1 MLVWKMYESCN
12 EWKSLY
18 NRGID
23 MFKYLV
29 LTLKG
34 STCEHKLRYDY
45 INIEFP
51 LKMCQLKLQTKGPFL
66 SIKCN
71 VNIWNTNN
79 CHFSCI
85 F

>member
-1 MLVWKMYESCN
+1 MYESCN

-18 NRGID
+18 DIGID

-34 STCEHKLRYDY
+34 SMCAHKLIYDY

-51 LKMCQLKLQTKGPFL
+51 L
-66 SIKCN
+66 
-71 VNIWNTNN
+71 
-79 CHFSCI
+79 
-85 F
+85 

>member
-1 MLVWKMYESCN
+1 MYESCN

-18 NRGID
+18 DRGID

-34 STCEHKLRYDY
+34 SMRAHKLIYDY

-51 LKMCQLKLQTKGPFL
+51 L
-66 SIKCN
+66 
-71 VNIWNTNN
+71 
-79 CHFSCI
+79 
-85 F
+85 